1 MLTQEQANRLIALL
15 KEAVRKDALVWEM
28 NKAQDELLVAV
39 EEQEIQFILSMNRHP
54 FKIRLHLR
62 TRDRDI
68 GLVRVDNASYHPN
81 PDGTEIRGQP
91 HIHVYREGE
100 GLNWAEPIDWFDLN
114 NPLATLECFLD
125 FVHARF
131 PSGHQLA
138 ML

>member
-1 MLTQEQANRLIALL
+1 MLTQEQANRLITLL
-15 KEAVRKDALVWEM
+15 KEAVRKDAFVWEM
-28 NKAQDELLVAV
+28 NKAQDEVLVAV
-39 EEQEIQFILSMNRHP
+39 EEQEIQFVLSMKRNP

-68 GLVRVDNASYHPN
+68 SLVRVDNASYHPN
-81 PDGTEIRGQP
+81 PDGSEIRGQP

-114 NPLATLECFLD
+114 NPLATLERFLD
-125 FVHARF
+125 FIHTRF
-131 PSGHQLA
+131 PAGHQIA

>member
-1 MLTQEQANRLIALL
+1 MLTQAQADRLIALL
-15 KEAVRKDALVWEM
+15 KEAVRNDAFVWEM

-39 EEQEIQFILSMNRHP
+39 EEQEIQFVLSMHRHP

-62 TRDRDI
+62 TKDRDL

-91 HIHVYREGE
+91 HIHIYREGD

-114 NPLATLECFLD
+114 NPLATLERFLD
-125 FVHARF
+125 VVHARF
-131 PSGHQLA
+131 PAGHSLA